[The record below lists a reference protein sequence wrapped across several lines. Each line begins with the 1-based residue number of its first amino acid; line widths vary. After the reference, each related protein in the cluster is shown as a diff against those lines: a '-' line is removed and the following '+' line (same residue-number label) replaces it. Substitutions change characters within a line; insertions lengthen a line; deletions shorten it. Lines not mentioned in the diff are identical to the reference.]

1 MNSSQD
7 ARYRF
12 KILRLHAGLTQQQL
26 ARAVGVS
33 ENQITRIET
42 ARLRP
47 KRDLLQRLIDVLG
60 EGVADVFGVP
70 SGASATPRGG
80 K

>member
-1 MNSSQD
+1 MNSSTEKQ
-7 ARYRF
+7 RKF
-12 KILRLHAGLTQQQL
+12 KILRLQAGLTQQQL

-47 KRDLLQRLIDVLG
+47 KRDLLQQLIDVLG
-60 EGVADVFGVP
+60 DGVADIFGAP
-70 SGASATPRGG
+70 EASGTKSGG
-80 K
+80 GR